1 MGRHK
6 AVHRQYKAIVSE
18 FKVYWDDPLSV
29 RSAISQF
36 EGKAI
41 RVIFFEDQEP
51 VTKDQWAFYF
61 GVILKECMNLNEFG
75 GYTKKEVHQVLFH
88 ELRSY
93 TKHVEYEDPNGNII
107 HRNINLVEDFDS
119 YGKKDMAK
127 YLEELIPKLAL
138 DHNLFIDEPSNY
150 YF

>member
-1 MGRHK
+1 MPRHK
-6 AVHRQYKAIVSE
+6 AVHRQYKAVVSG

-41 RVIFFEDQEP
+41 RVIFFEDQED
-51 VTKDQWAFYF
+51 VTKDQWAFYY
-61 GVILKECMNLNEFG
+61 GVVLKECLNLNEFG
-75 GYTKKEVHQVLFH
+75 GYTKKEVHQVLFK
-88 ELRSY
+88 ELRGY
-93 TKHVEYEDPNGNII
+93 KKGKIEF
-107 HRNINLVEDFDS
+107 VEDFDS

-127 YLEELIPKLAL
+127 YIEELIPKLAL
-138 DHNLFIDEPSNY
+138 DYNLFIDDPSNY